1 MTNDDTPENAEVL
14 RWARGIYI
22 KRFAADA
29 NSARSERLEMIME
42 MIGERQESPSEIER
56 DIAMLADL
64 GMMDVLL
71 SVMAERDKEGLE

>member
-1 MTNDDTPENAEVL
+1 
-14 RWARGIYI
+14 
-22 KRFAADA
+22 
-29 NSARSERLEMIME
+29 MIME